1 MGHIPRAGEDKMSVV
16 ATSTGCQVRSQFI
29 TPPAEF
35 EGCFTTF
42 YRLELDIEDGATV
55 WDHLQ
60 PEWANIRFFA
70 GGRPISQIP
79 GGPALTGANRSE
91 EHTSELRH

>member
-1 MGHIPRAGEDKMSVV
+1 MSEV
-16 ATSTGCQVRSQFI
+16 ATAKTCQVRSHFI

-42 YRLELDIEDGATV
+42 YRLELDIEDGKTG

-60 PEWANIRFFA
+60 PE
-70 GGRPISQIP
+70 
-79 GGPALTGANRSE
+79 
-91 EHTSELRH
+91 